1 MLRFTEYLAAS
12 ASAEV
17 RKSSAMVSP
26 AARDS
31 SVVRVSSSSVSSAED
46 SVTLAFTNVELVLSI
61 QLKLATTFTGR
72 L

>member
-1 MLRFTEYLAAS
+1 
-12 ASAEV
+12 
-17 RKSSAMVSP
+17 MVSP